1 MGPPL
6 PCESAAAEMVSADD
20 HSSGKIED
28 AARNWACALQSSG
41 EHTAQ
46 RPVSLTFNDDI
57 GLAGG

>member
-1 MGPPL
+1 
-6 PCESAAAEMVSADD
+6 MVSADD

-28 AARNWACALQSSG
+28 AARNWACALQRSD

-46 RPVSLTFNDDI
+46 RPVSLVSSDS